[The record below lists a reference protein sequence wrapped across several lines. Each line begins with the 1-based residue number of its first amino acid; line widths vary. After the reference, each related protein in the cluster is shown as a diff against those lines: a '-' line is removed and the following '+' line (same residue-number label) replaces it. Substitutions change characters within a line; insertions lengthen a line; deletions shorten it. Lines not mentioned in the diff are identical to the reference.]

1 MQHDAVP
8 PSTQTPLI
16 IAAKYG
22 NEDIVKLLVE
32 AGANVNA
39 AEDRGNSGGDQ
50 ALLCCRLTG
59 SLCDAAATRCC
70 CRSRP
75 CCQAAYRHACPHRGF
90 SNRSGKIGRLA
101 AAPLPKPSF

>member
-22 NEDIVKLLVE
+22 NEDIVKLLLE

-39 AEDRGNSGGDQ
+39 AEDRGNSGGTRRCR
-50 ALLCCRLTG
+50 AAGFYGLTCRRHPLLLPLSARVARLPTI
-59 SLCDAAATRCC
+59 ARTRTLD
-70 CRSRP
+70 
-75 CCQAAYRHACPHRGF
+75 F
-90 SNRSGKIGRLA
+90 SNRSGKVWVAGCGTSA
-101 AAPLPKPSF
+101 